1 MRFTKRTGQ
10 GVALLALA
18 GSAVALLPTPAPAQT
33 LSTFDARATAT
44 GVDVTVA
51 NPSIPL
57 GLVVQGTAPVARAAL
72 DSLGTSEA
80 LAAGPYPGDLAA
92 SLPGTVKTTSG
103 VPLPDYPLVAHTS
116 SGDDPKS

>member
-33 LSTFDARATAT
+33 LSTFDARAAAT
-44 GVDVTVA
+44 GVDVTVS

-57 GLVVQGTAPVARAAL
+57 GLVVQRTAL

-80 LAAGPYPGDLAA
+80 LAAGPYPGDLAT

-116 SGDDPKS
+116 SG